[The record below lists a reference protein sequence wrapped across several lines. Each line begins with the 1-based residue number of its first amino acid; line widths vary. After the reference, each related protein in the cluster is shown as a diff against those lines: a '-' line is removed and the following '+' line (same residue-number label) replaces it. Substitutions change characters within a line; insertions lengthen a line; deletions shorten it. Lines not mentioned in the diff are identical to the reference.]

1 MTKEPILVF
10 DVNETLLDMQPV
22 ATILT
27 RIFTRPD
34 AFRLWF
40 DQLLIY
46 SETFALTKEPVSFSE
61 MGKATFL
68 MLADYYEVTLTK
80 TEITEW
86 QQAFASMP
94 PYAEVTQALSTLKKA
109 EFKLF
114 TLTNNPV
121 SVQKQQLS
129 HCAIEHYFDGFYST
143 QAVESVKP
151 DPLTYHHVEAALQI
165 QPSDFMMIACHIWD
179 TIGAAKVGWQ
189 SCFIKRPNNALLP
202 LGPQPDLVFETLA
215 EFAEFMITTYA

>member
-1 MTKEPILVF
+1 MTKKPILVF

-27 RIFTRPD
+27 GIFQRPD

-46 SETFALTKEPVSFSE
+46 SETFALTKEPFSFSD
-61 MGKATFL
+61 MGKATLL
-68 MLADYYEVTLTK
+68 MLADYYEITLTK
-80 TEITEW
+80 TDLTKW

-94 PYAEVTQALSTLKKA
+94 PYEEVPQALSTLRKA
-109 EFKLF
+109 GFKLF

-129 HCAIEHYFDGFYST
+129 HGAIEHYFDGFYST

-151 DPLTYHHVEAALQI
+151 DPLTYYHVENALQVE
-165 QPSDFMMIACHIWD
+165 SSELMMVACHIWD

-202 LGPQPDLVFETLA
+202 LGPQPDLVFDTLA
-215 EFAEFMITTYA
+215 EFAKFMITTYA

>member
-1 MTKEPILVF
+1 MTKKPILVF

-27 RIFTRPD
+27 GIFHRPD

-46 SETFALTKEPVSFSE
+46 SETFALTKEPVSFSD
-61 MGKATFL
+61 MGKATLL

-94 PYAEVTQALSTLKKA
+94 PYAEVPQALSALKQA
-109 EFKLF
+109 GFKLV

-129 HCAIEHYFDGFYST
+129 HGAIEHYFEDFYST

-151 DPLTYHHVEAALQI
+151 DPLTYHHVETALQVE
-165 QPSDFMMIACHIWD
+165 PSDFMMVACHIWD
-179 TIGAAKVGWQ
+179 TIGASKVGWQ

-202 LGPQPDLVFETLA
+202 LGPQPDLVFDTLA
-215 EFAEFMITTYA
+215 EFATYMVNLYK